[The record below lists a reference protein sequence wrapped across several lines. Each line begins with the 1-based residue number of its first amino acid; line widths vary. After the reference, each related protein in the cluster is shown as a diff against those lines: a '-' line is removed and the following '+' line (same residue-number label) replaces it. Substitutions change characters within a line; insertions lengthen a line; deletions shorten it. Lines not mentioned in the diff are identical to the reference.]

1 MWDECFCLCNFV
13 NSYDIGDV
21 SNDPGFDGTDD
32 AGNGQPGAKPISQTI
47 DEKATEDGL
56 APESVVVAIACDRLI
71 TVSCGENNGNCY
83 IYDITTITNPVFIDV
98 FNLSP
103 ASETQSPGVAYDART
118 LGDIDAESLRYVPA
132 NESPTGLA
140 GIMFG
145 GAHSGTLS
153 FYEFVCMEPVD
164 PVTETVFVGT
174 DTDVDS
180 PVPAPTDGGTS
191 IDNES
196 DSLSGGA
203 IAGIVIGVLFGVG
216 IILFLLMSFMNK
228 PPSGTSNV
236 MDTTKPEQDMS

>member
-1 MWDECFCLCNFV
+1 
-13 NSYDIGDV
+13 
-21 SNDPGFDGTDD
+21 
-32 AGNGQPGAKPISQTI
+32 
-47 DEKATEDGL
+47 L

-71 TVSCGENNGNCY
+71 AISCGENNGNCY
-83 IYDITTITNPVFIDV
+83 IYDITTITEPVFIDV

-118 LGDIDAESLRYVPA
+118 LGDIDAESLHYVPA

-153 FYEFVCMEPVD
+153 FYEFVCTEPVD

-174 DTDVDS
+174 DADDAGADAS
-180 PVPAPTDGGTS
+180 PVAAPTDVTS
-191 IDNES
+191 IDSES

-203 IAGIVIGVLFGVG
+203 IAGIVIGAILGVG
-216 IILFLLMSFMNK
+216 VVLFLLMSFMNK
-228 PPSGTSNV
+228 GPSGTTNV

>member
-1 MWDECFCLCNFV
+1 VITNF
-13 NSYDIGDV
+13 

-32 AGNGQPGAKPISQTI
+32 AGDGQPGAKPISQTI
-47 DEKATEDGL
+47 DDKATEDGL

-71 TVSCGENNGNCY
+71 AVSCGENNGNCY
-83 IYDITTITNPVFIDV
+83 IYDITNITAPVFIDV

-103 ASETQSPGVAYDART
+103 ASETQSPGVAYNART
-118 LGDIDAESLRYVPA
+118 LGDIDAESLRFVPA
-132 NESPTGLA
+132 NESPSGLA

-153 FYEFVCMEPVD
+153 FYEFVCTETVD

-174 DTDVDS
+174 DADVNDS
-180 PVPAPTDGGTS
+180 PVAAPVDVTS

-203 IAGIVIGVLFGVG
+203 IAGIVIGVMLGLG
-216 IILFLLMSFMNK
+216 ILVFLVMSFVNRRS
-228 PPSGTSNV
+228 PGTTNDI